1 MRRIYHKFPQRCDL
15 VFDLDRPLPDVI
27 QCITRM
33 HNTHTTR
40 KKGEDLLKLSM
51 MVEVADQ
58 KTRMVPVDNFPNL
71 HRTVTE
77 AADFRITYHETLL
90 TPDQKVPVSVN
101 QFLFRVSE
109 VSGGCECFA
118 LKENAQGS
126 LDSMDLK
133 QLISGACG

>member
-15 VFDLDRPLPDVI
+15 VFDLDRPLADVI

-51 MVEVADQ
+51 VVEVADQ
-58 KTRMVPVDNFPNL
+58 KTRMVPVDNFPSL

-90 TPDQKVPVSVN
+90 TPDQKVPVSIN
-101 QFLFRVSE
+101 QFLLRVSE
-109 VSGGCECFA
+109 ISGGCECFA
-118 LKENAQGS
+118 LKENVQGS